1 MKPIVSIEQ
10 PTGWEVAA
18 LVAAGSNVGDRT
30 GSLCSGLA
38 ILNLSPGCRLTTV
51 SSVYETTPVDA
62 AGGSF
67 YNAVIRITTSLEATS
82 LLRTLKSIEK
92 TLGRTGSR
100 HDARPIDLDI
110 LFFGDMTLDTTELTI
125 PHPGWIHRD
134 FVLAPLLEVCGETL
148 DPRSG
153 LPVAVLARD
162 ALGTRSPGPV
172 IIGPDVFK
180 TGIYRAS
187 SEM

>member
-10 PTGWEVAA
+10 RTRGEVEA
-18 LVAAGSNVGDRT
+18 LVAAGSNLGDRT
-30 GSLCSGLA
+30 GSICAGLA
-38 ILNLSPGCRLTTV
+38 ILNMSPGCRLTAV

-67 YNAVIRITTSLEATS
+67 HNAVIRIATSLEPTS

-92 TLGRTGSR
+92 ALGRTGSR
-100 HDARPIDLDI
+100 HDARPLDLDI
-110 LFFGDMTLDTTELTI
+110 LFFGDVAMDTPELTI

-134 FVLAPLLEVCGETL
+134 FVLAPLLEVCEGTF

-153 LPVAVLARD
+153 VPLAVLARE
-162 ALGTRSPGPV
+162 ALGARSPGPV
-172 IIGPDVFK
+172 IIGPEAFVS
-180 TGIYRAS
+180 GIDRAS
-187 SEM
+187 R